1 MVDDFVKGWERKRG
15 SSRSD
20 VFRDLRPGPPLRE
33 RISQTIYRLNNV
45 QRRLEEAESRM
56 KAREKAIFYKCVQA
70 QEVRDTYAS
79 TMYANEVAQVR
90 KMTQI
95 IFTSQL
101 ALEQVALRLETVQEF
116 GDIATEIMPAAQIIR
131 TIRDHV
137 SGVLP
142 EVSYMLG
149 DICGTLDSV
158 VIDAGQ
164 VTTSTYHAATS
175 EEAEMILAEASA
187 VAEQKMRDAFPSLP
201 SKGLSETGYEVP
213 K

>member
-15 SSRSD
+15 SSRS

-33 RISQTIYRLNNV
+33 RISHTIYRLNNV

-56 KAREKAIFYKCVQA
+56 KARDKAIFHKCVKA
-70 QEVRDTYAS
+70 QEARDTHTS
-79 TMYANEVAQVR
+79 TMYANEIAQVR

-95 IFTSQL
+95 IVTSQL

-116 GDIATEIMPAAQIIR
+116 GDLATEIMPAAQIVR
-131 TIRDHV
+131 TIRDRV

-164 VTTSTYHAATS
+164 VTASTYHAATS
-175 EEAEMILAEASA
+175 EEAELILAEASA